1 MGVNVKHE
9 SPYRP
14 PAGTPFGD
22 AYIKAELDLKDEATD
37 AELDW
42 LEDNL
47 LMWLRALSRLETHYQ
62 ARTGMDRM
70 SLKRLMPMP
79 GEVIS
84 RDYLNAVKEFKRKQ
98 QYRLHLLEII
108 QTRREEVKS
117 MIDDDSIIT
126 LMTIGDLAEIMT
138 QIREAAK
145 VDDYEFIEKSSSGI
159 LKMIE
164 RRMAERDAA

>member
-1 MGVNVKHE
+1 MKYE

-22 AYIKAELDLKDEATD
+22 AYLKAELDIRDEATD

-42 LEDNL
+42 LEDNP

-70 SLKRLMPMP
+70 NLKRHIPLP
-79 GEVIS
+79 GQAPSVE
-84 RDYLNAVKEFKRKQ
+84 YLNGLKELKRKQ

-117 MIDDDSIIT
+117 MIDDESIIT
-126 LMTIGDLAEIMT
+126 LMTVGDLAEIMV

-145 VDDYEFIEKSSSGI
+145 VDDYEFIEKSANGMI
-159 LKMIE
+159 KMIE
-164 RRMAERDAA
+164 KRMAERDAA